1 MTDNTAAPIDP
12 PPLPKTPLQELA
24 EYIYGQRGSDVLAWD
39 ITAQGPRV
47 KPEGPYPGELSLTV
61 RRDHIVPFLTFLR
74 DDDRTAF
81 NQLVDL
87 CGVDH
92 PENDERFTVVY
103 NLLSMR
109 HNMRVRVK
117 VTTADQ
123 AAVPSVADVFATAN
137 WFEREAY
144 DLFGI
149 YFSGHP
155 DLRRLLTDYGFEGHP
170 LRKDFPMTGFVELR
184 YDSLE
189 KRVKYAPVQ
198 LTQDY
203 RVFDTM
209 SPWEGMTDLQL
220 PGDEKTTKPK
230 VGYVPARKEV
240 G

>member
-1 MTDNTAAPIDP
+1 MTNDTDTTTEP
-12 PPLPKTPLQELA
+12 PPKTPLQELA

-39 ITAQGPRV
+39 IQ
-47 KPEGPYPGELSLTV
+47 KGELSLTV

-74 DDDRTAF
+74 DDDRVAC

-87 CGVDH
+87 CGMDT

-109 HNMRVRVK
+109 HNTRVRVK
-117 VTTADQ
+117 VTTAES
-123 AAVPSVADVFATAN
+123 AAVPSVADVFLTAN
-137 WFEREAY
+137 WFERETY

-155 DLRRLLTDYGFEGHP
+155 DLRRILTDYGFEGHP

-184 YDSLE
+184 YDDLE
-189 KRVKYAPVQ
+189 KRVKYSPVQ

-203 RVFDTM
+203 RVFDAL
-209 SPWEGMTDLQL
+209 SPWEGMTDVQL

-230 VGYVPARKEV
+230 VGYVPAQKEV